1 MVAMVM
7 AAAVVR
13 PRAAR
18 KHRRVERVNLEI
30 STMRRAVV
38 VGRPRAARKR
48 CGRLCAFQRK
58 FRVFQRAFRA
68 ARQGHRRAARARGG
82 YRRAEECVDFTH
94 TY

>member
-1 MVAMVM
+1 
-7 AAAVVR
+7 
-13 PRAAR
+13 
-18 KHRRVERVNLEI
+18 
-30 STMRRAVV
+30 MRRAVV

-94 TY
+94 NLLSVTRNVGFIRLVLRVSSFLRTPC